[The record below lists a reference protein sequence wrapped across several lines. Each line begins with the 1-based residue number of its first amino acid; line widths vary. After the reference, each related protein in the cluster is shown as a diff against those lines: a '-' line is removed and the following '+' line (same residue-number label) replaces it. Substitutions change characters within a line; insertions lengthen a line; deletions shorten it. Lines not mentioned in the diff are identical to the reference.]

1 MSKID
6 QGCLMRSLGNNK
18 NDPTPSRFFYRLERL
33 WLTPFIRLVVKFGLP
48 ILLIMIICFT
58 YFSRTENIDVWKIS
72 WREFKENIKNRPE
85 FLINLIKID
94 GVDRIMLSD
103 VRNAMNID
111 LPVSSYDV
119 NLQDLKLKVQLLKA
133 VEQVELYIAENII
146 HVEILERKPAV
157 FWQNNKGLEILDAN
171 GVSIDTAA
179 NRKKQ
184 NNLPLIAGH
193 GANNYV
199 KEALFIYQNTDL
211 FLNEIIGLVR
221 VGNRRWDII
230 LTGKRRVMLPAQD
243 IALILNN
250 IAVLNKSYELSSL
263 NFSVLDF
270 RNIDRMTIRRG
281 KPFSEMIE
289 IKLNDIY
296 EGEI

>member
-1 MSKID
+1 
-6 QGCLMRSLGNNK
+6 MRSLGNNK

-48 ILLIMIICFT
+48 ILLIMIICST

-171 GVSIDTAA
+171 GVSIDAAA
-179 NRKKQ
+179 NREKQ

-243 IALILNN
+243 IALVLNN

>member
-6 QGCLMRSLGNNK
+6 QGCLMRPLGNNK

-171 GVSIDTAA
+171 GVSIDAAA

-230 LTGKRRVMLPAQD
+230 LTGKRKVMLPAQD
-243 IALILNN
+243 IALVLNN

>member
-1 MSKID
+1 
-6 QGCLMRSLGNNK
+6 
-18 NDPTPSRFFYRLERL
+18 
-33 WLTPFIRLVVKFGLP
+33 
-48 ILLIMIICFT
+48 MIICST

-171 GVSIDTAA
+171 GVSIDAAA
-179 NRKKQ
+179 NRKNQ

-243 IALILNN
+243 IALVLNN

>member
-1 MSKID
+1 
-6 QGCLMRSLGNNK
+6 MRSLGNNK

-48 ILLIMIICFT
+48 ILLIMIICST

-157 FWQNNKGLEILDAN
+157 FWRNNKGLEILDAN
-171 GVSIDTAA
+171 GVSIDAAA

-230 LTGKRRVMLPAQD
+230 LTGKRKVMLPAQD
-243 IALILNN
+243 IALVLNN

>member
-1 MSKID
+1 
-6 QGCLMRSLGNNK
+6 MRSLRNNK

-33 WLTPFIRLVVKFGLP
+33 WLTPFIRLIVKFGLP

-119 NLQDLKLKVQLLKA
+119 DLQDLKLKVQLLKA

-171 GVSIDTAA
+171 GVSIDAAA

-230 LTGKRRVMLPAQD
+230 LTGKRKVMLPAQD
-243 IALILNN
+243 IALVLNN

>member
-1 MSKID
+1 
-6 QGCLMRSLGNNK
+6 MRSLGNNK

-48 ILLIMIICFT
+48 VLLIMIICST

-157 FWQNNKGLEILDAN
+157 FWQNNKGLEILDVN
-171 GVSIDTAA
+171 GVSIDAAA
-179 NRKKQ
+179 NRKNQ

-230 LTGKRRVMLPAQD
+230 LTGREELCCLPK
-243 IALILNN
+243 I
-250 IAVLNKSYELSSL
+250 SL
-263 NFSVLDF
+263 WF
-270 RNIDRMTIRRG
+270 
-281 KPFSEMIE
+281 
-289 IKLNDIY
+289 
-296 EGEI
+296 

>member
-1 MSKID
+1 
-6 QGCLMRSLGNNK
+6 MRSLGNNK

-48 ILLIMIICFT
+48 ILLIMIICST

-157 FWQNNKGLEILDAN
+157 FWRNNKGLEILDAN
-171 GVSIDTAA
+171 GVSIDAAA
-179 NRKKQ
+179 NREKQ

-243 IALILNN
+243 IALVLNN

>member
-1 MSKID
+1 
-6 QGCLMRSLGNNK
+6 MRSLGNNK

-48 ILLIMIICFT
+48 ILLIMIICST

-171 GVSIDTAA
+171 GVSIDAAA

-184 NNLPLIAGH
+184 NNLPLIAGY

-230 LTGKRRVMLPAQD
+230 LTGKRIVMLPAQD
-243 IALILNN
+243 IALVLNN

>member
-1 MSKID
+1 
-6 QGCLMRSLGNNK
+6 MRSLGNNK

-48 ILLIMIICFT
+48 ILLIMIICST

-157 FWQNNKGLEILDAN
+157 FWRNNKGLEILDAN
-171 GVSIDTAA
+171 GVSIDAAA

-243 IALILNN
+243 IALVLNN

>member
-1 MSKID
+1 
-6 QGCLMRSLGNNK
+6 MRSLGNNK

-48 ILLIMIICFT
+48 ILLIMIICST

-157 FWQNNKGLEILDAN
+157 FWRNNKGLEILDAN
-171 GVSIDTAA
+171 GVSIDAAA

-243 IALILNN
+243 IALVLNN

-270 RNIDRMTIRRG
+270 RNTDRMTIRRG